1 MSRIEIQN
9 VVASSTIADE
19 LDLNAL
25 AAALPGAEYE
35 PTRFP
40 GLVLRMENPKTAALL
55 FRSGKMV
62 CTGAKKVEDVGR
74 AIKNVCDRIEKAGV
88 KNVHANPKID
98 IQNIVATSNLGSELN
113 LNAVAVGLGLEQVEY
128 EPEQFPGLVYR
139 MKEPK
144 VVLLLFGS
152 GKLVCTGARKP
163 EDAETAVAKIDNE
176 LKSLGL
182 M

>member
-1 MSRIEIQN
+1 MPEIQIQN
-9 VVASSTIADE
+9 IVASTAVAQE

-25 AAALPGAEYE
+25 AVALPDAEYE
-35 PTRFP
+35 PERFP
-40 GLVLRMENPKTAALL
+40 GLVLRMVEPKTAALL

-62 CTGAKKVEDVGR
+62 CTGAKEIDDVGR
-74 AIKNVCDRIEKAGV
+74 AIQKVCKRLEAAGFEGV
-88 KNVHANPKID
+88 IHDPKID
-98 IQNIVATSNLGSELN
+98 IQNIVATSSLGADLN
-113 LNAVAVGLGLEQVEY
+113 LNALAIGLGLENVEY

-163 EDAETAVAKIDNE
+163 EDAQTAVEKIEAE
-176 LKSLGL
+176 LRSIGL